1 MKAHEFL
8 DELNA
13 MRPLELLRRFGLFGK
28 SPDEIT
34 EEPWAKE
41 CEVSFAEYLQTVQK
55 AQAANATKILAEE
68 VLGLRRGQIH
78 FNVLCDLHPTLAESV
93 RGSDLDPFYR
103 DDLVPAFLEHIQKAW
118 SPESEF

>member
-28 SPDEIT
+28 SPEVT
-34 EEPWAKE
+34 EAKQ

-55 AQAANATKILAEE
+55 AQAANRNKT
-68 VLGLRRGQIH
+68 LRRGQIH